1 METVEY
7 FVVGVAADLVLLV
20 YESVVDI
27 LALYEVG
34 YKASVLGKNRQD
46 TVKLRFF
53 FAVDIHFE
61 AVFYLFAYI
70 FGKKFEVLVEYRLG
84 SYIEFNRINILV

>member
-7 FVVGVAADLVLLV
+7 FVVGVAANLVLLV

-46 TVKLRFF
+46 TVQLGFL
-53 FAVDIHFE
+53 FAVDVNLV

-70 FGKKFEVLVEYRLG
+70 FGKNFEVLVEYRLG
-84 SYIEFNRINILV
+84 SYIEFNRINILA